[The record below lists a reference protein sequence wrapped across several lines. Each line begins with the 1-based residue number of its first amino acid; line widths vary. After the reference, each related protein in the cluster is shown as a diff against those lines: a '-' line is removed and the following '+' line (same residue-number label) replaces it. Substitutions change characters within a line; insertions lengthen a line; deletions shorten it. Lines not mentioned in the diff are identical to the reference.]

1 MSIFFW
7 IYRLVGTVH
16 SGLKGGQIFV
26 SATHRFLKKRRLI
39 DVDVSADL
47 DELAGH
53 NQSPPSF
60 APSPPDGCN
69 NHQN

>member
-39 DVDVSADL
+39 DVDVSAKIRL
-47 DELAGH
+47 CAAAAAAASAKAEL
-53 NQSPPSF
+53 
-60 APSPPDGCN
+60 
-69 NHQN
+69 